1 MILQLPFL
9 WAFYK
14 VLSVAIEMRGS
25 HWLWVTDLS
34 QPESLAIHLL
44 PILLVVTQFAMQRM
58 TPQPGVDPAQA
69 KMMMFMPLMFGYM
82 FYFASAGLVLYWLTG
97 NVVGIVQQWL
107 LNKTMPAAPV
117 TAPAPIKKG
126 RKKTLAQKKYT
137 VADTGPRI
145 DEFLKNVFKLAGFQ
159 LAFTVAE
166 GETPHPDFEN
176 PDLMVRFTG
185 ADVDLLLGNKAELLL
200 ALEQLTMEAIG
211 MAPEEHSRICFDAN
225 DRRILRIEELRMS
238 AQAAS
243 ERVKKSRQPFHFSPM
258 NSRERRILHLALRD
272 ETDVRSESVGEGP
285 IRQVVIVPAEMKT
298 LPEPV
303 IPPKPR
309 PELDST
315 GGRPGGFR
323 DRGRGGRDGDRRGG
337 PPSRGGPRGPRRD
350 HR

>member
-1 MILQLPFL
+1 M
-9 WAFYK
+9 
-14 VLSVAIEMRGS
+14 
-25 HWLWVTDLS
+25 
-34 QPESLAIHLL
+34 
-44 PILLVVTQFAMQRM
+44 
-58 TPQPGVDPAQA
+58 
-69 KMMMFMPLMFGYM
+69 
-82 FYFASAGLVLYWLTG
+82 
-97 NVVGIVQQWL
+97 
-107 LNKTMPAAPV
+107 
-117 TAPAPIKKG
+117 
-126 RKKTLAQKKYT
+126 AQKKYT
-137 VADTGPRI
+137 VAETGPRI
-145 DEFLKNVFKLAGFQ
+145 EEFLNRVFKLAGFQ
-159 LAFTVAE
+159 LSFTVVE

-176 PDLMVRFTG
+176 PDLMVRFSG
-185 ADVDLLLGNKAELLL
+185 PDVDLLLANKAELLL

-323 DRGRGGRDGDRRGG
+323 DRGRGGREGDRRGG

-350 HR
+350 FR

>member
-1 MILQLPFL
+1 M
-9 WAFYK
+9 
-14 VLSVAIEMRGS
+14 
-25 HWLWVTDLS
+25 
-34 QPESLAIHLL
+34 
-44 PILLVVTQFAMQRM
+44 
-58 TPQPGVDPAQA
+58 
-69 KMMMFMPLMFGYM
+69 
-82 FYFASAGLVLYWLTG
+82 
-97 NVVGIVQQWL
+97 
-107 LNKTMPAAPV
+107 
-117 TAPAPIKKG
+117 
-126 RKKTLAQKKYT
+126 AQKKYT
-137 VADTGPRI
+137 VAETGPRI
-145 DEFLKNVFKLAGFQ
+145 EEFLNHVFKLAGFQ
-159 LAFTVAE
+159 LSFTVAE

-185 ADVDLLLGNKAELLL
+185 PDVDLLLSNKAELLL

-238 AQAAS
+238 AQAAC

-315 GGRPGGFR
+315 GGRPGFR

-350 HR
+350 FR

>member
-1 MILQLPFL
+1 
-9 WAFYK
+9 
-14 VLSVAIEMRGS
+14 
-25 HWLWVTDLS
+25 
-34 QPESLAIHLL
+34 
-44 PILLVVTQFAMQRM
+44 
-58 TPQPGVDPAQA
+58 
-69 KMMMFMPLMFGYM
+69 
-82 FYFASAGLVLYWLTG
+82 
-97 NVVGIVQQWL
+97 
-107 LNKTMPAAPV
+107 
-117 TAPAPIKKG
+117 
-126 RKKTLAQKKYT
+126 LAQKKYT
-137 VADTGPRI
+137 VAETGPRI
-145 DEFLKNVFKLAGFQ
+145 EEFLKNVFNLAGFQ

-243 ERVKKSRQPFHFSPM
+243 DRVKKSRQPFHFSPM

-323 DRGRGGRDGDRRGG
+323 GRGGRDGDRRGG

>member
-1 MILQLPFL
+1 
-9 WAFYK
+9 
-14 VLSVAIEMRGS
+14 
-25 HWLWVTDLS
+25 
-34 QPESLAIHLL
+34 
-44 PILLVVTQFAMQRM
+44 
-58 TPQPGVDPAQA
+58 
-69 KMMMFMPLMFGYM
+69 
-82 FYFASAGLVLYWLTG
+82 
-97 NVVGIVQQWL
+97 
-107 LNKTMPAAPV
+107 
-117 TAPAPIKKG
+117 
-126 RKKTLAQKKYT
+126 LAQKKYT
-137 VADTGPRI
+137 VSETRPRI
-145 DEFLKNVFKLAGFQ
+145 EEFLKQVFKLAGFQ
-159 LAFTVAE
+159 LSFTVAE

-185 ADVDLLLGNKAELLL
+185 PDVDLLLSNKAELLL

-238 AQAAS
+238 AQAAC

-258 NSRERRILHLALRD
+258 NSRERRILHLSLRD
-272 ETDVRSESVGEGP
+272 ETDVRSESVGEGA

-323 DRGRGGRDGDRRGG
+323 DRGRGGRDDRRGG

-350 HR
+350 FR